1 MRVDAHPKLEQI
13 SLSFTG
19 YCRGV
24 MDIVLGEGPRGVLLL
39 HGLTGTPEEVR
50 PIAEALHAAG
60 FHVRAP
66 LLAGHGDAEALAEHG
81 WPAWYAT
88 AAAQLRA
95 LAERGPVLV
104 LGFSMG
110 ALLALRLA
118 AVERAQVA
126 GVVAISVMLELPAW
140 QAALARGLAA
150 LRRDPRL
157 GRFVGHFP
165 KLAVDVRIF
174 ARSRK
179 SPSLRVFPY
188 AAIASLA
195 DLQRDV
201 RPRLGHITAPLL
213 LLHGRYDHTAP
224 VVFSERVAQAVS
236 SSSVRRVVLPRS
248 FHVVGVDLDKPQVC
262 AEVVDFARAI
272 LGDPAHE

>member
-1 MRVDAHPKLEQI
+1 
-13 SLSFTG
+13 
-19 YCRGV
+19 
-24 MDIVLGEGPRGVLLL
+24 MDIVLGAGRPRRVLLL

-60 FHVRAP
+60 FAAHAP
-66 LLAGHGDAEALAEHG
+66 LLAGHGDAESLAATG
-81 WPAWYAT
+81 WRGWYGS
-88 AAAQLRA
+88 AAAALRE
-95 LAERGPVLV
+95 LAGDGPVLV
-104 LGFSMG
+104 VGFSMG

-118 AVERAQVA
+118 AVERARVA
-126 GVVAISVMLELPAW
+126 GVASISVMLELPAW

-150 LRRDPRL
+150 LREHPRV

-165 KLAVDVRIF
+165 KFAVDVRIF

-188 AAIASLA
+188 AAIAGLA

-201 RPRLGHITAPLL
+201 RGRLGHIVAPLL
-213 LLHGRYDHTAP
+213 LLHGRWDHTAP
-224 VVFSERVAQAVS
+224 VVFSERVAQAVA

-248 FHVVGVDLDKPQVC
+248 FHIVGVDLDQPQVC
-262 AEVVDFARAI
+262 AEVVAFARAV
-272 LGDPAHE
+272 LGDPARE

>member
-1 MRVDAHPKLEQI
+1 
-13 SLSFTG
+13 
-19 YCRGV
+19 
-24 MDIVLGEGPRGVLLL
+24 MDIVLGAGRPRRVLLL

-60 FHVRAP
+60 FAAVAP
-66 LLAGHGDAEALAEHG
+66 LLAGHGDAESLAATG
-81 WPAWYAT
+81 WRGWYDS
-88 AAAQLRA
+88 AAAALRE
-95 LAERGPVLV
+95 LAGDGPVLV
-104 LGFSMG
+104 VGFSMG

-118 AVERAQVA
+118 AVERARIA
-126 GVVAISVMLELPAW
+126 GVASISVMLELPAW

-150 LRRDPRL
+150 LREHPRV

-165 KLAVDVRIF
+165 KFAVDVRIF

-188 AAIASLA
+188 AAIAGLA

-201 RPRLGHITAPLL
+201 RGRLGHIVAPLL
-213 LLHGRYDHTAP
+213 LLHGRWDHTAP

-236 SSSVRRVVLPRS
+236 STRVRRVVLPRS
-248 FHVVGVDLDKPQVC
+248 FHIVGVDLDQPQVC
-262 AEVVDFARAI
+262 DEVVAFARAV
-272 LGDPAHE
+272 LGDPARE

>member
-1 MRVDAHPKLEQI
+1 
-13 SLSFTG
+13 
-19 YCRGV
+19 
-24 MDIVLGEGPRGVLLL
+24 MDIVLGEGPRAALLL

-50 PIAEALHAAG
+50 PIAEALHRAG
-60 FHVRAP
+60 FAVHAP
-66 LLAGHGDAEALAEHG
+66 LLAGHGDAETLAAEG
-81 WPAWYAT
+81 WPAWYASAT
-88 AAAQLRA
+88 SHLDA
-95 LAERGPVLV
+95 LAQRGPVLV
-104 LGFSMG
+104 VGFSMG

-118 AVERAQVA
+118 ALARARVA

-140 QAALARGLAA
+140 QAALARGLAE
-150 LRRDPRL
+150 LRRRPSL
-157 GRFVGHFP
+157 GAFVGHFP

-174 ARSRK
+174 ARSRR

-213 LLHGRYDHTAP
+213 LLHGRHDHTAP
-224 VVFSERVAQAVS
+224 VVFSARVAQAVA

-248 FHVVGVDLDKPQVC
+248 FHIVGVDLDEPQVC
-262 AEVVDFARAI
+262 AEVVAFARAV
-272 LGDPAHE
+272 LGDLAPER